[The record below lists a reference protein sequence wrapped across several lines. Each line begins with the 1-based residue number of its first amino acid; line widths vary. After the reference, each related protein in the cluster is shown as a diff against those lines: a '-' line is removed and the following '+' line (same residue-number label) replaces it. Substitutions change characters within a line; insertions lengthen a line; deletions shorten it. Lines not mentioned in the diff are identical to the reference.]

1 MTIESLAAIV
11 VSGLVA
17 GSLYAL
23 MASGLSLVWGTLRM
37 FNFAH
42 GTLLMLGAYAAW
54 YASDARGLDLGL
66 RLGIPVALILLA
78 ALGIVLYWFLVRP
91 FIARPG
97 ADLVVIITTLAG
109 AAFLQN
115 GAQVVFGPRYK
126 QLDRVVQGQV
136 ELLNT
141 AVGLQEMLIII
152 LTPAVLLALAILLK
166 RTKLG
171 LAIRA
176 VEQNRDSALLAGVNV
191 GRVYPLVFAV
201 SAVLAALAGIML
213 GGLFFITPV
222 MGNDP
227 LLRAFI
233 VVVFGGL
240 GSLPGT
246 VVGCLRHRHH
256 RGDRRL
262 CRRPLL
268 GTGGPLHRPDPGD
281 DPPPDRPDGRPG
293 VNRLAT
299 PAGWARIAL
308 WAVGIVV
315 FLAIPAVSH

>member
-1 MTIESLAAIV
+1 MTIETLAAIL
-11 VSGLVA
+11 VSGAVA

-42 GTLLMLGAYAAW
+42 GTLLMLGAYVAW
-54 YASDARGLDLGL
+54 YFSDAAGLDLGL
-66 RLGIPVALILLA
+66 HVGIPA
-78 ALGIVLYWFLVRP
+78 ALVVLALFGIVLYWLLVRP
-91 FIARPG
+91 FITRPG

-109 AAFLQN
+109 ATFLQN
-115 GAQVVFGPRYK
+115 GAQEVFGPRYK
-126 QLDRVVQGQV
+126 QLDRVVKGQV
-136 ELLNT
+136 EFLNT
-141 AVGLQEMLIII
+141 GVGLQEMLIII
-152 LTPAVLLALAILLK
+152 VTPVVLLVLALLLR

-201 SAVLAALAGIML
+201 SAVLAALAGVML

-246 VVGCLRHRHH
+246 VVGAYVI
-256 RGDRRL
+256 GFIEAFA
-262 CRRPLL
+262 
-268 GTGGPLHRPDPGD
+268 
-281 DPPPDRPDGRPG
+281 
-293 VNRLAT
+293 VF
-299 PAGWARIAL
+299 
-308 WAVGIVV
+308 AVGLYWTPVVLFIVLILV
-315 FLAIPAVSH
+315 MIFRPTGLMGGQE

>member
-1 MTIESLAAIV
+1 MTAETLAAIL
-11 VSGLVA
+11 VSGMVS

-42 GTLLMLGAYAAW
+42 GTLVMLGAYAAW
-54 YASDARGLDLGL
+54 YVSDSRGLDLGL
-66 RLGIPVALILLA
+66 ILGIPAALVLLA
-78 ALGIVLYWFLVRP
+78 LLGVVLYWILVRP
-91 FIARPG
+91 FITRPG

-109 AAFLQN
+109 ATFLQN
-115 GAQVVFGPRYK
+115 GAQEIFGPRYK
-126 QLDRVVQGQV
+126 QLDRVLKGQV

-141 AVGLQEMLIII
+141 AVGLQELLIIVA
-152 LTPAVLLALAILLK
+152 TPTVLLALAYFLR

-171 LAIRA
+171 LAVRA
-176 VEQNRDSALLAGVNV
+176 VEQNHDSALLVGVNV

-201 SAVLAALAGIML
+201 SAALAALAGIML

-222 MGNDP
+222 MGSDP

-246 VVGCLRHRHH
+246 VVGAYVIGLIEAIAVFFVGLYWAPVVLFIVLILVMILR
-256 RGDRRL
+256 
-262 CRRPLL
+262 P
-268 GTGGPLHRPDPGD
+268 TGLMGGQE
-281 DPPPDRPDGRPG
+281 
-293 VNRLAT
+293 
-299 PAGWARIAL
+299 
-308 WAVGIVV
+308 
-315 FLAIPAVSH
+315 

>member
-1 MTIESLAAIV
+1 MTVETLAAIL

-42 GTLLMLGAYAAW
+42 GTLLMLGAYVAW
-54 YASDARGLDLGL
+54 YVADSRSLDLGL
-66 RLGIPVALILLA
+66 QVGIPVALVLLA
-78 ALGIVLYWFLVRP
+78 TLGIVLYWLLVRP
-91 FIARPG
+91 FLTRPG
-97 ADLVVIITTLAG
+97 ADLVVIINTLAG
-109 AAFLQN
+109 ATFLQN
-115 GAQVVFGPRYK
+115 GAQEVFGPRYK
-126 QLDRVVQGQV
+126 QLDRVVKGEIKV
-136 ELLNT
+136 LNT
-141 AVGLQEMLIII
+141 AVGLQETLIII
-152 LTPAVLLALAILLK
+152 LTPVVLLVLALLLK

-176 VEQNRDSALLAGVNV
+176 VEQNHDSALLVGVNV

-222 MGNDP
+222 MGSDP

-246 VVGCLRHRHH
+246 VVGAYVIGLIEAIAVFVVGLYWAPVVLFIVLILVMILR
-256 RGDRRL
+256 
-262 CRRPLL
+262 P
-268 GTGGPLHRPDPGD
+268 TGLMGGQE
-281 DPPPDRPDGRPG
+281 
-293 VNRLAT
+293 
-299 PAGWARIAL
+299 
-308 WAVGIVV
+308 
-315 FLAIPAVSH
+315 

>member
-1 MTIESLAAIV
+1 MTGETLAAIL

-54 YASDARGLDLGL
+54 YVSDARGLDLGL
-66 RLGIPVALILLA
+66 HVGIPAALILLA
-78 ALGIVLYWFLVRP
+78 VLGIVLYVILVRP
-91 FIARPG
+91 FITRPG

-109 AAFLQN
+109 ATFLQN
-115 GAQVVFGPRYK
+115 WALEVFGPRYK
-126 QLDRVVQGQV
+126 QLDRVLKGQI
-136 ELLNT
+136 EILNT
-141 AVGLQEMLIII
+141 AVGLQETLIII
-152 LTPAVLLALAILLK
+152 ATPVILLGLALLLK

-176 VEQNRDSALLAGVNV
+176 VEQNHDSALLAGVNV
-191 GRVYPLVFAV
+191 GRVYPLVFAM
-201 SAVLAALAGIML
+201 SAALAAFAGVML
-213 GGLFFITPV
+213 GGLFFITPG
-222 MGNDP
+222 MGSDP

-246 VVGCLRHRHH
+246 VVGAYVIGIIEAIAVFFVGLYWAPVVLFIVLILVMILR
-256 RGDRRL
+256 
-262 CRRPLL
+262 P
-268 GTGGPLHRPDPGD
+268 TGLMGGQE
-281 DPPPDRPDGRPG
+281 
-293 VNRLAT
+293 
-299 PAGWARIAL
+299 
-308 WAVGIVV
+308 
-315 FLAIPAVSH
+315 

>member
-1 MTIESLAAIV
+1 MTAETLAAIL
-11 VSGLVA
+11 VSGMVS

-42 GTLLMLGAYAAW
+42 GTLVMLGAYAAGDV
-54 YASDARGLDLGL
+54 SDSRGLDLGL
-66 RLGIPVALILLA
+66 IVGIPAALVLLA
-78 ALGIVLYWFLVRP
+78 LLGVVLYWILVRP
-91 FIARPG
+91 FITRPG

-109 AAFLQN
+109 ATFLQN
-115 GAQVVFGPRYK
+115 GAQEVFGPRYK
-126 QLDRVVQGQV
+126 QLDRVLKGQV

-141 AVGLQEMLIII
+141 AVGLQELLIIVA
-152 LTPAVLLALAILLK
+152 TPTVLLALAYFLR

-171 LAIRA
+171 LAVRA
-176 VEQNRDSALLAGVNV
+176 VEQNHDSALLVGVNV

-201 SAVLAALAGIML
+201 SAALAALAGIML

-222 MGNDP
+222 MGSDP

-246 VVGCLRHRHH
+246 VVGAYVIGLIEAIAVFFVGLYWAPVVLFIVLILVMILR
-256 RGDRRL
+256 
-262 CRRPLL
+262 P
-268 GTGGPLHRPDPGD
+268 TGLMGGQE
-281 DPPPDRPDGRPG
+281 
-293 VNRLAT
+293 
-299 PAGWARIAL
+299 
-308 WAVGIVV
+308 
-315 FLAIPAVSH
+315 

>member
-1 MTIESLAAIV
+1 MSVDTLVAIL
-11 VSGLVA
+11 VSGFVA

-54 YASDARGLDLGL
+54 YFSDSKGLGL
-66 RLGIPVALILLA
+66 GLSVGIPAALVLLA
-78 ALGIVLYWFLVRP
+78 LGGIVLYALLVRP

-109 AAFLQN
+109 ASFLQN
-115 GAQVVFGPRYK
+115 SAQEVFGPRYK
-126 QLDRVVQGQV
+126 QLDRVVKGQV
-136 ELLNT
+136 EILNT
-141 AVGLQEMLIII
+141 AIGLQELLIII
-152 LTPAVLLALAILLK
+152 LTPIVLLLLALFLK

-176 VEQNRDSALLAGVNV
+176 VEQNHDSALLAGVNV
-191 GRVYPLVFAV
+191 GRIYPLIFAV

-222 MGNDP
+222 MGSDP

-246 VVGCLRHRHH
+246 VVGAYAIGIIEAIAVFVVGLYWAPVVLFMVLILVMILR
-256 RGDRRL
+256 
-262 CRRPLL
+262 P
-268 GTGGPLHRPDPGD
+268 TGLMGGKE
-281 DPPPDRPDGRPG
+281 
-293 VNRLAT
+293 
-299 PAGWARIAL
+299 
-308 WAVGIVV
+308 
-315 FLAIPAVSH
+315 

>member
-1 MTIESLAAIV
+1 MSIETLVAIL
-11 VSGLVA
+11 VSGFVA

-54 YASDARGLDLGL
+54 YVSDAKGLNLGL
-66 RLGIPVALILLA
+66 GVAIPAALVLLGL
-78 ALGIVLYWFLVRP
+78 LGIVLYFLLVRP

-109 AAFLQN
+109 ASFLQN
-115 GAQVVFGPRYK
+115 GAQEVFGPRYK
-126 QLDRVVQGQV
+126 QLDRVIKGQI
-136 ELLNT
+136 EFLNT
-141 AVGLQEMLIII
+141 AISLQDLLIII
-152 LTPAVLLALAILLK
+152 ITPVVLLLLALMLK

-176 VEQNRDSALLAGVNV
+176 VEQNHDSALLAGVRV
-191 GRVYPLVFAV
+191 GRIYLLVFAV
-201 SAVLAALAGIML
+201 SAGLAALAGIML

-246 VVGCLRHRHH
+246 VAGAYAIGLIEAIAVFVVGLYWAPVVLFIVLILVMILRPN
-256 RGDRRL
+256 G
-262 CRRPLL
+262 LL
-268 GTGGPLHRPDPGD
+268 G
-281 DPPPDRPDGRPG
+281 
-293 VNRLAT
+293 AQE
-299 PAGWARIAL
+299 
-308 WAVGIVV
+308 
-315 FLAIPAVSH
+315 

>member
-1 MTIESLAAIV
+1 MSVETLAAIV
-11 VSGLVA
+11 SSGLVA

-54 YASDARGLDLGL
+54 YVSDPKGLDLGL
-66 RLGIPVALILLA
+66 SAGIPAAVLLLA
-78 ALGIVLYWFLVRP
+78 LLGIVLYILLVRP

-126 QLDRVVQGQV
+126 QLPRVLKGQIAF
-136 ELLNT
+136 LNT
-141 AVGLQEMLIII
+141 AIGLQDLLIIVV
-152 LTPAVLLALAILLK
+152 TPVALLLLAWMLK
-166 RTKLG
+166 KTKIG

-176 VEQNRDSALLAGVNV
+176 VEQNHDSALLVGVNV
-191 GRVYPLVFAV
+191 GRVYPLVFAT
-201 SAVLAALAGIML
+201 SAALAALAGVML

-222 MGNDP
+222 MGNEP

-246 VVGCLRHRHH
+246 IVGAYVIGIIEAVAVFIVGLYWAPVVLFIVLILVMILRPT
-256 RGDRRL
+256 G
-262 CRRPLL
+262 LL
-268 GTGGPLHRPDPGD
+268 GGKE
-281 DPPPDRPDGRPG
+281 
-293 VNRLAT
+293 
-299 PAGWARIAL
+299 
-308 WAVGIVV
+308 
-315 FLAIPAVSH
+315 

>member
-1 MTIESLAAIV
+1 MTGETLTAIL

-54 YASDARGLDLGL
+54 YVSDARGLDLGL
-66 RLGIPVALILLA
+66 RLGIPVALLLLA
-78 ALGIVLYWFLVRP
+78 ALGIVLYWLLVRP
-91 FIARPG
+91 FITRPG

-109 AAFLQN
+109 ATFLQN

-126 QLDRVVQGQV
+126 QLDRVLKGQI

-141 AVGLQEMLIII
+141 AIGLQETLIII
-152 LTPAVLLALAILLK
+152 ATPAVLLALALLLK

-176 VEQNRDSALLAGVNV
+176 VEQNHDSALLVGVNV

-222 MGNDP
+222 MGSEP

-246 VVGCLRHRHH
+246 VVGAYVIGIIEAIAVFFVGLYWAPVVLFVVLILVMILR
-256 RGDRRL
+256 
-262 CRRPLL
+262 P
-268 GTGGPLHRPDPGD
+268 TGLMG
-281 DPPPDRPDGRPG
+281 GRE
-293 VNRLAT
+293 
-299 PAGWARIAL
+299 
-308 WAVGIVV
+308 
-315 FLAIPAVSH
+315 

>member
-1 MTIESLAAIV
+1 MTAETLAAIL
-11 VSGLVA
+11 VSGMVS

-42 GTLLMLGAYAAW
+42 GTLVMLGAYAAW
-54 YASDARGLDLGL
+54 YVSDSRGLDLGL
-66 RLGIPVALILLA
+66 ILGIPAALVLLA
-78 ALGIVLYWFLVRP
+78 LLGVVLYWILVRP
-91 FIARPG
+91 FITRPG

-109 AAFLQN
+109 ATFLQN
-115 GAQVVFGPRYK
+115 GAQEVFGPRYK
-126 QLDRVVQGQV
+126 QLDRVLKGQV

-141 AVGLQEMLIII
+141 AVGLQELLIIVA
-152 LTPAVLLALAILLK
+152 TPTVLLALAYFLR

-171 LAIRA
+171 LAVRA
-176 VEQNRDSALLAGVNV
+176 VEQNHDSALLVGVNV

-201 SAVLAALAGIML
+201 SAALAALAGIML

-222 MGNDP
+222 MGSDP

-246 VVGCLRHRHH
+246 VVGAYVIGLIEAIAVFFVGLYWAPVVLFIVLILVMILR
-256 RGDRRL
+256 
-262 CRRPLL
+262 P
-268 GTGGPLHRPDPGD
+268 TGLMGGQE
-281 DPPPDRPDGRPG
+281 
-293 VNRLAT
+293 
-299 PAGWARIAL
+299 
-308 WAVGIVV
+308 
-315 FLAIPAVSH
+315 

>member
-1 MTIESLAAIV
+1 MTAETLAAIL
-11 VSGLVA
+11 VSGMVS

-42 GTLLMLGAYAAW
+42 GTLVMLGAYAAW
-54 YASDARGLDLGL
+54 YVSDSRGLDLGL
-66 RLGIPVALILLA
+66 ILGIPAALVLLA
-78 ALGIVLYWFLVRP
+78 LLGVVLYWILVRP
-91 FIARPG
+91 FITRPG

-109 AAFLQN
+109 ATFLQN
-115 GAQVVFGPRYK
+115 GAQEVFGPRYK
-126 QLDRVVQGQV
+126 QLDRVLKGQV

-141 AVGLQEMLIII
+141 AVGLQELLIIVA
-152 LTPAVLLALAILLK
+152 TPTVLLALAYFLR

-171 LAIRA
+171 LAVRA
-176 VEQNRDSALLAGVNV
+176 VEQNHDSALLVGVNV

-201 SAVLAALAGIML
+201 SAALAALAGIML

-222 MGNDP
+222 MGSDP

-246 VVGCLRHRHH
+246 VVGAYVIGLIEAIAVFFVGLYWAPVVLFIVLILIMILR
-256 RGDRRL
+256 
-262 CRRPLL
+262 P
-268 GTGGPLHRPDPGD
+268 TGLMGGQE
-281 DPPPDRPDGRPG
+281 
-293 VNRLAT
+293 
-299 PAGWARIAL
+299 
-308 WAVGIVV
+308 
-315 FLAIPAVSH
+315 

>member
-1 MTIESLAAIV
+1 MTAETLAAIL
-11 VSGLVA
+11 VSGMVS

-42 GTLLMLGAYAAW
+42 GTLVMLGAYAAW
-54 YASDARGLDLGL
+54 YVSDSRGLDLGL
-66 RLGIPVALILLA
+66 IVGIPAALVLLA
-78 ALGIVLYWFLVRP
+78 LLGVVLYWILVRP
-91 FIARPG
+91 FITRPG

-109 AAFLQN
+109 ATFLQN
-115 GAQVVFGPRYK
+115 GAQEVFGPRYK
-126 QLDRVVQGQV
+126 QLDRVLKGQV

-141 AVGLQEMLIII
+141 AVGLQELLIIVA
-152 LTPAVLLALAILLK
+152 TPTVLLALAYFLR

-171 LAIRA
+171 LAVRA
-176 VEQNRDSALLAGVNV
+176 VEQNHDSALLVGVNV

-201 SAVLAALAGIML
+201 SAALAALAGIML

-222 MGNDP
+222 MGSDP

-246 VVGCLRHRHH
+246 VVGAYVIGLIEAIAVFFVGLYWAPVVLFIVLILVMILR
-256 RGDRRL
+256 
-262 CRRPLL
+262 P
-268 GTGGPLHRPDPGD
+268 TGLMGGQE
-281 DPPPDRPDGRPG
+281 
-293 VNRLAT
+293 
-299 PAGWARIAL
+299 
-308 WAVGIVV
+308 
-315 FLAIPAVSH
+315 

>member
-1 MTIESLAAIV
+1 MSVDTLVAIL
-11 VSGLVA
+11 VSGFVA

-54 YASDARGLDLGL
+54 YFSDSKGLDLGL
-66 RLGIPVALILLA
+66 SVGILVALILLA
-78 ALGIVLYWFLVRP
+78 LGGILLYALLVRP

-109 AAFLQN
+109 ASFLQN
-115 GAQVVFGPRYK
+115 SAQEVFGPRYK
-126 QLDRVVQGQV
+126 QLDRVVKGQV
-136 ELLNT
+136 EILNT
-141 AVGLQEMLIII
+141 AIGLQELLIII
-152 LTPAVLLALAILLK
+152 LTPIVLLLLALFLK

-176 VEQNRDSALLAGVNV
+176 VEQNHDSALLAGVNV
-191 GRVYPLVFAV
+191 GRIYPLIFAV
-201 SAVLAALAGIML
+201 SAMLAALAGIML

-222 MGNDP
+222 MGSDP

-246 VVGCLRHRHH
+246 IVGAYVIGIIEAIAVFVVGLYWAPVVLFIVLILVMILR
-256 RGDRRL
+256 
-262 CRRPLL
+262 P
-268 GTGGPLHRPDPGD
+268 TGLMGGKE
-281 DPPPDRPDGRPG
+281 
-293 VNRLAT
+293 
-299 PAGWARIAL
+299 
-308 WAVGIVV
+308 
-315 FLAIPAVSH
+315 

>member
-1 MTIESLAAIV
+1 MSFETLVAIL
-11 VSGLVA
+11 VSGAVA

-42 GTLLMLGAYAAW
+42 GTLLMLGAYTAW
-54 YASDARGLDLGL
+54 YLSNGRALDLGL
-66 RLGIPVALILLA
+66 GVGIPGALIVIALA
-78 ALGIVLYWFLVRP
+78 GVILYVLLVRP

-109 AAFLQN
+109 ASFLQN

-126 QLDRVVQGQV
+126 QLDRVVKGQI
-136 ELLNT
+136 EIFNT
-141 AVGLQEMLIII
+141 AIGLQETLIII
-152 LTPAVLLALAILLK
+152 ITPVILLLLALFLK

-171 LAIRA
+171 LAVRA

-191 GRVYPLVFAV
+191 GSIYPLVFAV
-201 SAVLAALAGIML
+201 SAALAALAGVL
-213 GGLFFITPV
+213 LAGLFFITPV
-222 MGNDP
+222 MGSDP

-246 VVGCLRHRHH
+246 VVGAYVIGIIEAIAVFFVGLYWAPVV
-256 RGDRRL
+256 L
-262 CRRPLL
+262 FIVLILVMIVRP
-268 GTGGPLHRPDPGD
+268 TGLMGGQE
-281 DPPPDRPDGRPG
+281 
-293 VNRLAT
+293 
-299 PAGWARIAL
+299 
-308 WAVGIVV
+308 
-315 FLAIPAVSH
+315 

>member
-1 MTIESLAAIV
+1 MTAETLAAIL
-11 VSGLVA
+11 VSGMVS

-42 GTLLMLGAYAAW
+42 GTLVMLGAYAAW
-54 YASDARGLDLGL
+54 YVSDSRGLDLGL
-66 RLGIPVALILLA
+66 IVGIPAALVLLA
-78 ALGIVLYWFLVRP
+78 LLGVVLYWILVRP
-91 FIARPG
+91 FITRPG

-109 AAFLQN
+109 ATFLQN
-115 GAQVVFGPRYK
+115 GAQEVFGPRYK
-126 QLDRVVQGQV
+126 QLDRVLKGQV

-141 AVGLQEMLIII
+141 AVGLQELLIIVA
-152 LTPAVLLALAILLK
+152 TPTVLLALAYFLR

-171 LAIRA
+171 LAVRA
-176 VEQNRDSALLAGVNV
+176 VEQNHDSALLVGVNV

-201 SAVLAALAGIML
+201 SAALAALAGIML

-222 MGNDP
+222 MGTDP

-246 VVGCLRHRHH
+246 VVGAYVIGLIEAIAVFFVGLYWAPVVLFIVLILVMILR
-256 RGDRRL
+256 
-262 CRRPLL
+262 P
-268 GTGGPLHRPDPGD
+268 TGLMGGQE
-281 DPPPDRPDGRPG
+281 
-293 VNRLAT
+293 
-299 PAGWARIAL
+299 
-308 WAVGIVV
+308 
-315 FLAIPAVSH
+315 

>member
-1 MTIESLAAIV
+1 MTVETFAAIV

-42 GTLLMLGAYAAW
+42 GTFLMLGAYAAW
-54 YASDARGLDLGL
+54 YVSDARGLDLGL
-66 RLGIPVALILLA
+66 RLGIPVALLLIA
-78 ALGIVLYWFLVRP
+78 ALGIVLYWLLVRP

-109 AAFLQN
+109 ATFLQN

-126 QLDRVVQGQV
+126 QLDRVLKGQI

-141 AVGLQEMLIII
+141 AIGLQETLIII
-152 LTPAVLLALAILLK
+152 ATPAVLLGLAFLLK

-176 VEQNRDSALLAGVNV
+176 VEQNHDSALLVGVNV

-201 SAVLAALAGIML
+201 SAALAALAGVML

-222 MGNDP
+222 MGSEP

-246 VVGCLRHRHH
+246 VVGAYVIGIIEAIAVFFVGLYWAPVVLFVVLILVMILR
-256 RGDRRL
+256 
-262 CRRPLL
+262 P
-268 GTGGPLHRPDPGD
+268 TGLMG
-281 DPPPDRPDGRPG
+281 GRE
-293 VNRLAT
+293 
-299 PAGWARIAL
+299 
-308 WAVGIVV
+308 
-315 FLAIPAVSH
+315 